1 MHLVSTNT
9 TGAISTGYIVEV
21 SATNMGI
28 WTNRQ
33 QLVVSP
39 GADKHQQC
47 LKPPA
52 EKVASQSPKLLFH
65 IFLDNQDG
73 IARWGHVSVRKTCSF
88 PTILKASS
96 INVFLGGPAFRSH
109 SSVCQFWKTL
119 DIPRTIPMISQFCS
133 FWRPMLHAWSTCF
146 MVKPSFYPPGF
157 MEFNWVQP
165 TKKWWTSFRFPKKHQ
180 IIHSHSHSHPSHG
193 WPKHHFSQCQPRIN
207 KPQTAVELGRY
218 HKKYQIMTVGGIPP

>member
-88 PTILKASS
+88 PRILKASS

-146 MVKPSFYPPGF
+146 MVKPSFYPTGF

-165 TKKWWTSFRFPKKHQ
+165 TKKWWTSFRFPKK
-180 IIHSHSHSHPSHG
+180 SSNHP
-193 WPKHHFSQCQPRIN
+193 
-207 KPQTAVELGRY
+207 
-218 HKKYQIMTVGGIPP
+218 